1 MSSRFLWL
9 MICLKYKK
17 GSSPLIFYY
26 SFCILN
32 SEERYFSRRTLA
44 VIILNKN
51 VWCYW
56 NVYIYFHFSFSLF
69 TLIKF
74 KLTHSVSSISLFYG
88 HIHNSIIRIYI
99 IPFFPMF
106 LFPLSFSII
115 IFKFLPF
122 FLIFKKYL
130 VISKCTESMEVIKMV
145 RISNVNLK
153 NCMVLFFPILG
164 H

>member
-1 MSSRFLWL
+1 LLSGIFIGDTWEKLPSFFDETATNLILFPEMSSRFLWL

-32 SEERYFSRRTLA
+32 SEERYFSTRILA

-74 KLTHSVSSISLFYG
+74 KLTHSVSSITQSFVSTSFPFSLCFYFPYLFQSSSS
-88 HIHNSIIRIYI
+88 NSFH
-99 IPFFPMF
+99 FF
-106 LFPLSFSII
+106 
-115 IFKFLPF
+115 
-122 FLIFKKYL
+122 
-130 VISKCTESMEVIKMV
+130 
-145 RISNVNLK
+145 
-153 NCMVLFFPILG
+153 
-164 H
+164 